1 MKKAIS
7 VILVCIIAVL
17 SLSGCGAKY
26 RERDFIGKTSE
37 EITAQFGQFDC
48 IVASKNP
55 EGLYINGRCGY
66 TIRESKTANETVY
79 FIYFDANG
87 TAYKC
92 EKGYR
97 PGG

>member
-1 MKKAIS
+1 MLI
-7 VILVCIIAVL
+7 CIIAAF
-17 SLSGCGAKY
+17 SLAGCGAKY
-26 RERDFIGKTSE
+26 REKDFIGKTSE
-37 EITAQFGQFDC
+37 EIIAQFGQFDC

-55 EGLYINGRCGY
+55 EGLYISGRCGY
-66 TIRESKTANETVY
+66 TIKESQTAKEVIY
-79 FIYFDANG
+79 FIYFDENG